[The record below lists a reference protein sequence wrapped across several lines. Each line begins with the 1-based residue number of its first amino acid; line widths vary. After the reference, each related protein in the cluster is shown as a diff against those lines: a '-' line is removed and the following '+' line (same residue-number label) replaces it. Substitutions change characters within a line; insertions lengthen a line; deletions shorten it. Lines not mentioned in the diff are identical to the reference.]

1 LFKKAISAIGAIG
14 AIGAMGAMGAI
25 GAIGACGGSA
35 FVLAGAPVLVKI
47 VFVDDFFLNLVFWF
61 QVVFFYQ
68 GQGLPVGVHS

>member
-14 AIGAMGAMGAI
+14 AMGAMGAIGAI

-47 VFVDDFFLNLVFWF
+47 VFVDCFFLKFGVLVPGC
-61 QVVFFYQ
+61 VFLS
-68 GQGLPVGVHS
+68 GSRSSSRCS